1 MSFSEWSIP
10 IIPQRQRQHQQSPP
24 SSASPPEPPQDASA
38 ASIPLAQQM
47 LDYLPE
53 YRVVRCVVCRYAVPP
68 SALSR
73 HMKDLHHVYRGK
85 RRALLDYAETLDLAD
100 PEDLV
105 LPEPQE
111 PPIPSIPVEDGVA
124 CNWCKYLSVTTKR
137 MKRHWVTV
145 HERRGIEGKHWR
157 PVKLQTFF
165 RGNNLRYF
173 IVTPGERTLQL
184 RGQATFNK
192 QADSIPGTNGQ
203 GLKKIGKPRL
213 KRLGTNARH
222 SVALCKVPETS
233 DTNETGLTAWE
244 RSLFYHYKM
253 TTCPGILHIDE
264 DIFPWLTSIPQLA
277 QQFPFIMHAILSI
290 SALHLAFLK
299 PMDRQRC
306 IVTAAHYQDQALQSF
321 RSKIS
326 KVEVAN
332 SYAMFAFSRLI
343 VLHELASANL
353 GNSAMM
359 EYPDGRHMA
368 LGDEEILPRWLKLR
382 LDSFKLLR
390 PYILSG
396 FRDPQQVPRPS
407 KRLDE
412 TTPVDWASNP
422 YDTEFAAV
430 SPLFEVDVTRV
441 ASSAR
446 ELMENATCANAFNGL
461 RQAFAVPYATQ
472 QWGKFYDATVFWPL
486 KQTERFFEL
495 VSYGNPRALIVM
507 AFYCVILHR
516 VENYWFMKGQGRQL
530 LSNIERRLGNAWR
543 HWIQWPLHEL
553 EIEGGPDFT
562 RIEEV

>member
-1 MSFSEWSIP
+1 M
-10 IIPQRQRQHQQSPP
+10 
-24 SSASPPEPPQDASA
+24 
-38 ASIPLAQQM
+38 PLAQQM

-53 YRVVRCVVCRYAVPP
+53 YRVVRCVECRYAVPP

-100 PEDLV
+100 PEDLL
-105 LPEPQE
+105 LPEPHE

-157 PVKLQTFF
+157 SVQLQTFF

-173 IVTPGERTLQL
+173 IVTPGERTRQS
-184 RGQATFNK
+184 RGQATVNK
-192 QADSIPGTNGQ
+192 QADSTPEINGQ
-203 GLKKIGKPRL
+203 AARKIGKPRL
-213 KRLGTNARH
+213 KRLGTNTRQ
-222 SVALCKVPETS
+222 SVALCRVPETS
-233 DTNETGLTAWE
+233 DTDETGLNALE
-244 RSLFYHYKM
+244 RALFCHYRM

-299 PMDRQRC
+299 PMDQRKC
-306 IVTAAHYQDQALQSF
+306 ILTAAYYQNEALQSF

-332 SYAMFAFSRLI
+332 AYAMFAFSRLI
-343 VLHELASANL
+343 VLHELASANF
-353 GNSAMM
+353 GNNAIT
-359 EYPDGRHMA
+359 EYPDGRYMP
-368 LGDEEILPRWLKLR
+368 LGDEEVLPRWLKLR
-382 LDSFKLLR
+382 LDSFQLLR
-390 PYILSG
+390 PFILSD
-396 FRDPQQVPRPS
+396 FRDPQQVARPS

-412 TTPVDWASNP
+412 ITPVDWASNP

-430 SPLFEVDVTRV
+430 SPLFEADVSRV
-441 ASSAR
+441 TSSAG
-446 ELMENATCANAFNGL
+446 ELVENAACANAFNNL

-472 QWGKFYDATVFWPL
+472 QWSKFYDATVFWPL
-486 KQTERFFEL
+486 KQPPRFFEL
-495 VSYGNPRALIVM
+495 VSHGNPRALIVM

-516 VENYWFMKGQGRQL
+516 VQNYWFMQGQGRQL
-530 LSNIERRLGNAWR
+530 LSNIEKRLGNAWR
-543 HWIQWPLHEL
+543 YWIQWPLHEL
-553 EIEGGPDFT
+553 GIEGGPDFR
-562 RIEEV
+562 RIVEV

>member
-10 IIPQRQRQHQQSPP
+10 IIPQRKRQQSTP
-24 SSASPPEPPQDASA
+24 SAASPTEPSQDASA
-38 ASIPLAQQM
+38 ASMPLVQQM

-53 YRVVRCVVCRYAVPP
+53 YRVVRCVECRYAVPP

-124 CNWCKYLSVTTKR
+124 CNRCKYLSVTTKR

-157 PVKLQTFF
+157 PVQLQTFF

-173 IVTPGERTLQL
+173 IVTPGERTRQS
-184 RGQATFNK
+184 RGLATSNK
-192 QADSIPGTNGQ
+192 QADSIPETNGQ
-203 GLKKIGKPRL
+203 GLKKIGKPRV
-213 KRLGTNARH
+213 KRLGTNTRH

-233 DTNETGLTAWE
+233 DTDETGFTAWE
-244 RSLFYHYKM
+244 RALFYHYKV

-306 IVTAAHYQDQALQSF
+306 IVTAAHYQNQALQTF

-332 SYAMFAFSRLI
+332 AYAMFAFSRLI
-343 VLHELASANL
+343 VLHELASANF
-353 GNSAMM
+353 GNNAIM
-359 EYPDGRHMA
+359 EYPDGRYMVV
-368 LGDEEILPRWLKLR
+368 GDEEVLPRWLKLR

-390 PYILSG
+390 PYILSN

-407 KRLDE
+407 KKLDE
-412 TTPVDWASNP
+412 ITPVDWASNP

-430 SPLFEVDVTRV
+430 SPLFEADVSRV

-446 ELMENATCANAFNGL
+446 ELMEHAACANAFNGL

-486 KQTERFFEL
+486 KQSERFFEL
-495 VSYGNPRALIVM
+495 VSHGNPRALIVM

-516 VENYWFMKGQGRQL
+516 VENYWFMQGQGRQL
-530 LSNIERRLGNAWR
+530 LSNIEKRLGNAWR
-543 HWIQWPLHEL
+543 CWIQWPLHEL
-553 EIEGGPDFT
+553 GIEGGPDFT
-562 RIEEV
+562 RIEDI

>member
-10 IIPQRQRQHQQSPP
+10 IIPQRQRQQSRP
-24 SSASPPEPPQDASA
+24 SSASPTESSQDASA
-38 ASIPLAQQM
+38 ASMSLAQQM

-85 RRALLDYAETLDLAD
+85 RRALLDYAETLDLAE

-111 PPIPSIPVEDGVA
+111 PPIPAIPVEDGVA

-173 IVTPGERTLQL
+173 IVTPGERTHQS
-184 RGQATFNK
+184 RGRVTSNK
-192 QADSIPGTNGQ
+192 QADTIPETNGQ
-203 GLKKIGKPRL
+203 GLKKIGNPRL
-213 KRLGTNARH
+213 KRLGTNARQ

-233 DTNETGLTAWE
+233 DADETGLTAWE
-244 RSLFYHYKM
+244 RALFYHYNM
-253 TTCPGILHIDE
+253 STCPGILHIDE
-264 DIFPWLTSIPQLA
+264 DIFPWVTSIPQLA

-306 IVTAAHYQDQALQSF
+306 IVTAAQYQDQALQSF
-321 RSKIS
+321 RSKIN

-343 VLHELASANL
+343 VLHELASANF
-353 GNSAMM
+353 GNSAIM
-359 EYPDGRHMA
+359 EYPDGRIMVH
-368 LGDEEILPRWLKLR
+368 GDEEILPRWLKLR

-407 KRLDE
+407 KKLDE
-412 TTPVDWASNP
+412 ITPVDWASNP

-430 SPLFEVDVTRV
+430 SPLFEVGVTGV
-441 ASSAR
+441 ASSAK
-446 ELMENATCANAFNGL
+446 EPMENAACVNAFNGL
-461 RQAFAVPYATQ
+461 RQAFAEPYATQ

-486 KQTERFFEL
+486 KQSERFFEL
-495 VSYGNPRALIVM
+495 VNYGNPRALIVM

-516 VENYWFMKGQGRQL
+516 VENYWFMKGQGRHL
-530 LSNIERRLGNAWR
+530 LSNIEKRLGSAWR
-543 HWIQWPLHEL
+543 CWIQWPLHEL
-553 EIEGGPDFT
+553 GIEGGPDFV
-562 RIEEV
+562 RIEDV

>member
-1 MSFSEWSIP
+1 M
-10 IIPQRQRQHQQSPP
+10 R
-24 SSASPPEPPQDASA
+24 
-38 ASIPLAQQM
+38 LAPQM

-53 YRVVRCVVCRYAVPP
+53 YRVVRCVECRYAVPP

-105 LPEPQE
+105 LPEPHE

-157 PVKLQTFF
+157 PVQLQTFF

-173 IVTPGERTLQL
+173 IVTPGERTRQS
-184 RGQATFNK
+184 RGHATSNK
-192 QADSIPGTNGQ
+192 QADTTPESNGQ

-213 KRLGTNARH
+213 KRLGTNTRQ

-233 DTNETGLTAWE
+233 DTDETGLTAWE
-244 RSLFYHYKM
+244 RALFYHYRM

-264 DIFPWLTSIPQLA
+264 DIFPWLTSIPQLG
-277 QQFPFIMHAILSI
+277 QQFPFIIHAILSI

-299 PMDRQRC
+299 PMDRQKC
-306 IVTAAHYQDQALQSF
+306 IVTAAHYQNQALQSF

-332 SYAMFAFSRLI
+332 AYAMFAFSRLI
-343 VLHELASANL
+343 VLHELASANF
-353 GNSAMM
+353 GNNAIM
-359 EYPDGRHMA
+359 EYPDGRYMV
-368 LGDEEILPRWLKLR
+368 LGDEEVLPRWLKLR

-390 PYILSG
+390 PYILSNFG
-396 FRDPQQVPRPS
+396 DPQQVPRPS

-412 TTPVDWASNP
+412 VTPVDWASNP
-422 YDTEFAAV
+422 YDTEFAAI
-430 SPLFEVDVTRV
+430 SPLFEANVSCV
-441 ASSAR
+441 APSAR
-446 ELMENATCANAFNGL
+446 ELMENAACANAFNGL

-486 KQTERFFEL
+486 KQSERFFEL
-495 VSYGNPRALIVM
+495 VSRGNPRALIVM

-516 VENYWFMKGQGRQL
+516 VENHWFMQGQGRHL
-530 LSNIERRLGNAWR
+530 LSNIEKRLGNAWR
-543 HWIQWPLHEL
+543 CWIQWPLHEL
-553 EIEGGPDFT
+553 GIEGGPDFT
-562 RIEEV
+562 RIEDV